1 MSPPPVRWTRLSAP
15 IPTPAIWPRPRSLS
29 PLPCPAPP
37 APPPVPGVPAL
48 VPPASAPP
56 PAQPGAAP
64 GSPGAHGLAGLL
76 HGFITTNIDGEGGG
90 MCPGTPR
97 RSRTRHTAWAAPG
110 SAGTRGAGVTPNGL
124 GRGCSPCP
132 PLPRGGPGLTPALP
146 RSRGA
151 LRPGKAGRATAMY
164 RGSDSKGLC
173 SVSTKYTSVVSFICR
188 LEPQTPR
195 PGPHRH
201 VPVKTRH
208 QPLPTA
214 RKHAQAVPKPRGC
227 EAPRCVP
234 GRARRGPATRA
245 GSGPA
250 HERLCSS
257 SRCRRV
263 CSKRRGCVGL
273 PVPRTGS
280 VLVKSDEPG

>member
-1 MSPPPVRWTRLSAP
+1 
-15 IPTPAIWPRPRSLS
+15 
-29 PLPCPAPP
+29 
-37 APPPVPGVPAL
+37 
-48 VPPASAPP
+48 
-56 PAQPGAAP
+56 
-64 GSPGAHGLAGLL
+64 
-76 HGFITTNIDGEGGG
+76 

-110 SAGTRGAGVTPNGL
+110 SAGARGAG
-124 GRGCSPCP
+124 SPRTGWDGVSSMS

-188 LEPQTPR
+188 LEPQTAR

-201 VPVKTRH
+201 
-208 QPLPTA
+208 LPGKNTTPAPTHRQETCTGCAETA
-214 RKHAQAVPKPRGC
+214 SG

-234 GRARRGPATRA
+234 GRARRGPAARA